1 MNAREKDLQKR
12 LRLLHLLHQT
22 NPYPQGS
29 GTASQRRNRR
39 RRWKR
44 RGLQI
49 LALADRVHPLPNSPA
64 EEPLD
69 LAIRRLQNLAIE
81 DLPNPPTSSP
91 TTQAPAR
98 TPPVWDQLAPRS
110 SPSRCEGCGRDSCE
124 RQQDLMGGSQKDGEG
139 NRRNPQENQ
148 TRT

>member
-1 MNAREKDLQKR
+1 MTTREKDLQKG

-22 NPYPQGS
+22 NPYPQAP

-49 LALADRVHPLPNSPA
+49 LALADRIRSFSDSPT

-69 LAIRRLQNLAIE
+69 LAVQRLQELTIE
-81 DLPNPPTSSP
+81 DLPNPPTSTP
-91 TTQAPAR
+91 TTQAFACI
-98 TPPVWDQLAPRS
+98 PPVWDQLAPRS
-110 SPSRCEGCGRDSCE
+110 NPSSNEGCGRDSCE
-124 RQQDLMGGSQKDGEG
+124 RGKSPMGSSQKNGGG
-139 NRRNPQENQ
+139 NHRGPQENQ